1 MTMKRILFFLALAA
15 LCAVS
20 CKDSGE
26 EVIQPVDVFEF
37 KASLPQIK
45 GYDMFWQDG
54 DVVSAGTNNSS
65 TPLANV
71 PPTSRTASF
80 HFSKALSN
88 GAVVRFPESNNPNGL
103 TVPALQT
110 SADGK
115 CKADAMPLYGTVSL
129 NGDSEPSVDLKCLM
143 AILKFSV
150 KGEASLVKARLE
162 SLSG

>member
-1 MTMKRILFFLALAA
+1 MKRILLFSLLAA
-15 LCAVS
+15 LCVVS

-37 KASLPQIK
+37 KASLPQIN

-71 PPTSRTASF
+71 PASSRTASF

-88 GAVVRFPESNNPNGL
+88 GAVVRFPESRNPNSL
-103 TVPALQT
+103 TVPAVQT
-110 SADGK
+110 SVGGRCA
-115 CKADAMPLYGTVSL
+115 ADAMPLYGTVSL
-129 NGDSEPSVDLKCLM
+129 NGDSEPSV
-143 AILKFSV
+143 A
-150 KGEASLVKARLE
+150 
-162 SLSG
+162 